1 MINKGMRYL
10 STKGLHETDLIG
22 AIGRGLAPDGRL
34 YVPEK
39 LPNFNP
45 QKIQGESLAEIAIE
59 LLDPFFVGS
68 PLEEYL
74 ESICKDAFNFPVPLE
89 ELEKGKLAVL
99 ELFHGPT
106 AAFKDIGARFLAAV
120 MERSL
125 RGLRLKDDR
134 PLTILVATS
143 GDTGGAVAAAFHGRS
158 GMRVAVFFPNGQ
170 VSPRQKHQ
178 LTCWT
183 GNVRSYEVNGSFDQ
197 CQALLKSAFTDV
209 VLREKHQ
216 LSAAN
221 SINIGRLLPQAVYHA
236 AASIWHWRKH
246 GSKASF
252 IVPAGNLGN
261 ALACVWA
268 RAMGMPIRDI
278 ILSTNSNKVIPEFLS
293 TGAWQPRC
301 SIQTLASAMDVGN
314 PSNMERLRHLIP
326 DFLDLRTSIEAY
338 SVSDAAIIKQIT
350 SDHVR
355 RGKIWCPHTATGFS
369 VYDQLPVSR
378 RKSNAWIVVA
388 TAHPAKFDHIVEK
401 AIGARISVPPSLEA
415 LLELPTNY
423 EKIEPNIGVLNSIL
437 ND

>member
-59 LLDPFFVGS
+59 LLDPFFEGS

-178 LTCWT
+178 LT
-183 GNVRSYEVNGSFDQ
+183 
-197 CQALLKSAFTDV
+197 
-209 VLREKHQ
+209 
-216 LSAAN
+216 
-221 SINIGRLLPQAVYHA
+221 
-236 AASIWHWRKH
+236 
-246 GSKASF
+246 
-252 IVPAGNLGN
+252 
-261 ALACVWA
+261 
-268 RAMGMPIRDI
+268 
-278 ILSTNSNKVIPEFLS
+278 
-293 TGAWQPRC
+293 
-301 SIQTLASAMDVGN
+301 
-314 PSNMERLRHLIP
+314 
-326 DFLDLRTSIEAY
+326 
-338 SVSDAAIIKQIT
+338 
-350 SDHVR
+350 
-355 RGKIWCPHTATGFS
+355 
-369 VYDQLPVSR
+369 
-378 RKSNAWIVVA
+378 
-388 TAHPAKFDHIVEK
+388 
-401 AIGARISVPPSLEA
+401 
-415 LLELPTNY
+415 
-423 EKIEPNIGVLNSIL
+423 
-437 ND
+437 